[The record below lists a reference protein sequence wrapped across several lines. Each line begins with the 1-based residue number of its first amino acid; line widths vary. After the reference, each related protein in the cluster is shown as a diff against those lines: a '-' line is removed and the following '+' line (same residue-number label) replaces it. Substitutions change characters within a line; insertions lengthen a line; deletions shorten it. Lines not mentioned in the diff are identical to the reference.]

1 MEAWVGAHW
10 LSLVVFLPLGVGVLL
25 LATGRLLPAWIWQGG
40 GVLGSLATFILAL
53 PLWSR
58 YDAVEGGY
66 QFIERTPWIAW
77 AGVHYFV
84 GVDGISLVLLLMTLF
99 LVPVVLLASWNLKG
113 APPRAFVFLVLMLE
127 TCAVGAFASLNL
139 FVFVAFCELALLPA
153 GLLVGLRGG
162 ASRIMAAT
170 RFMLM
175 TATGSAVLWVAL
187 LVLGRLSAEQSGG
200 VVSFDWVSLPGAPGL
215 SLLDVLVPRADPEHW
230 WRSQSALFTAFFF
243 AYAIR
248 IPCVPLHAWL
258 PPAQS
263 AASPAAAALLLGVVV
278 KLGVYGL
285 LRFAIPLFPHALEE
299 ASGLL
304 FTLLALGMLHA
315 AVVAAAQVHLGRLV
329 AYLSV
334 VQLGLI
340 TLGVVTFN
348 PQGLSGAV
356 LQLVSHSVSVAA
368 LLLLLGFFEERRQ
381 TLQVEALGGVARPM
395 PLYGFGLGLVMLSLI
410 GLPPLSGF
418 AGEFLILLGAFP
430 LSPWS
435 VVAAA
440 TALAGGAAVALRVFG
455 RVLLGPV
462 EHPENRGLIDLGWR
476 ERWVLLWLLI
486 PVVGLGVAPDPLLRR
501 VEPAAIQVLR
511 QVEARAAATEAVEGL
526 VSVSEP
532 IPTQA
537 VAAPREVAE

>member
-1 MEAWVGAHW
+1 MWVGAHW

-25 LATGRLLPAWIWQGG
+25 LATGRLLPARLWH
-40 GVLGSLATFILAL
+40 GVGLLGSLATLVFAL
-53 PLWSR
+53 PLWSQ

-66 QFIERTPWIAW
+66 QFIERAPWIAW
-77 AGVHYFV
+77 AGIHYFV

-99 LVPVVLLASWNLKG
+99 LVPVVLLASWNLKD
-113 APPRAFVFLVLMLE
+113 APPRAFVFLVLTLE
-127 TCAVGAFASLNL
+127 TCAVGAFVSLNL

-162 ASRIMAAT
+162 PLRILAGA
-170 RFMLM
+170 RFVLM
-175 TATGSAVLWVAL
+175 TALGSAVLWVAL

-200 VVSFDWVSLPGAPGL
+200 VVSFDWVTLPGAPGW
-215 SLLDVLVPRADPEHW
+215 SLLDVLVPTTDPEHW
-230 WRSQSALFTAFFF
+230 WRSQSALFTAFVF

-263 AASPAAAALLLGVVV
+263 AAPTAAAALLLGVVV
-278 KLGVYGL
+278 KLGAYGL

-334 VQLGLI
+334 VQMGLI
-340 TLGVVTFN
+340 TLGILAFN

-356 LQLVSHSVSVAA
+356 LQLVSHGVSVAA

-381 TLQVEALGGVARPM
+381 TLHVEELGGVARPM
-395 PLYGFGLGLVMLSLI
+395 PIYGVGLGLVMLSVI
-410 GLPPLSGF
+410 GVPPLSGF
-418 AGEFLILLGAFP
+418 AGEFLILLGVFP
-430 LSPWS
+430 VSPWS
-435 VVAAA
+435 VVAAGV
-440 TALAGGAAVALRVFG
+440 ALAGSAAVALRVFG

-462 EHPENRGLIDLGWR
+462 DHPENRGLIDLSWR
-476 ERWVLLWLLI
+476 ERWVLLLLLI

-526 VSVSEP
+526 VSVSELV
-532 IPTQA
+532 PTQ
-537 VAAPREVAE
+537 PGTSSREVAE